1 MGNRTL
7 GYQKL
12 KQVFK
17 TMSFINLLEV
27 ILDILEKKN
36 SIEYHMDLRVNG
48 RNLSAF
54 YARISGPKG
63 GFLPKLPM

>member
-1 MGNRTL
+1 
-7 GYQKL
+7 
-12 KQVFK
+12 
-17 TMSFINLLEV
+17 MSFINLLKV

-54 YARISGPKG
+54 FARISGPKR